1 MNNFIIGIVCVD
13 SNWGIGKDNKLLFS
27 LPIDME
33 AFRMNTKNSIVVCGE
48 KTLLSFPNS
57 QPLKDRTNIV
67 LCREGHKY
75 DNCICVYSTDELINM
90 VKCLVVTQSVYIIGG
105 AFIYNLFLPY
115 FDTVRVT
122 KVDANGE
129 ADRFFPNLDEMNE
142 FEISYK
148 TSNVVVD
155 NGYDTNVI
163 IYVRKTN
170 KNEEH

>member
-1 MNNFIIGIVCVD
+1 M
-13 SNWGIGKDNKLLFS
+13 
-27 LPIDME
+27 
-33 AFRMNTKNSIVVCGE
+33 
-48 KTLLSFPNS
+48 
-57 QPLKDRTNIV
+57 
-67 LCREGHKY
+67 
-75 DNCICVYSTDELINM
+75 
-90 VKCLVVTQSVYIIGG
+90 
-105 AFIYNLFLPY
+105 PY

-148 TSNVVVD
+148 TSNVVD
-155 NGYDTNVI
+155 NGYNTNVI